1 MEDGDV
7 AEKTASVRKMRDA
20 EMKNNARERKT
31 STLKRVGS
39 LADVEL
45 GRSTMN
51 LQREAFCR
59 QQRRWRDRDAL

>member
-7 AEKTASVRKMRDA
+7 AKKKSREES
-20 EMKNNARERKT
+20 EGCKNNARERKT